1 MAQPNEELRRLVKE
15 RDWLKF
21 SLTRFKSFYDEEG
34 QTIDVDSLE
43 ERLNCTVEF
52 IERFEALQER
62 IEILVK
68 KYINFRQNFEKTYRS
83 NRCVVICV
91 WSTSFSV
98 GSRPELVHTV
108 IYDNISSATS
118 DFLAYFQRRTQ

>member
-91 WSTSFSV
+91 WSTSFTPLSMTTSHRLLLISLPTFS
-98 GSRPELVHTV
+98 GELSEWV
-108 IYDNISSATS
+108 
-118 DFLAYFQRRTQ
+118 FF